1 MATAERR
8 AKRII
13 RRGLVLAGLKMSGLG
28 GLKIGEWRKRVIGR
42 VVRKSTVMPVGWIAE
57 VLQMGDP
64 KRAAKLVQTDPDS
77 SWGREWRSAR
87 KLFAELEKKAQN
99 VD

>member
-1 MATAERR
+1 MKNSE
-8 AKRII
+8 
-13 RRGLVLAGLKMSGLG
+13 LG
-28 GLKIGEWRKRVIGR
+28 GLKKGEWRKRVSGR

-57 VLQMGDP
+57 ALEMGDP

-77 SWGREWRSAR
+77 RWGKEWKSAR
-87 KLFAELEKKAQN
+87 KLFAELEKQTQN